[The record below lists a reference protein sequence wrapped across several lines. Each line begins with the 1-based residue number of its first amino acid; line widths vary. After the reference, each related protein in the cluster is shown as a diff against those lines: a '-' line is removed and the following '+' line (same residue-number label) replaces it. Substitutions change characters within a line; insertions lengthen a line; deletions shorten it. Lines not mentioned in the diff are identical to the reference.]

1 MIFFDN
7 TNMQI
12 PYLPFLDSNDLRQA
26 GEQLNKI
33 DFHRIGQN
41 NWPEQFPYTPY
52 AAFTMAHNGEML
64 FIRFKVDETSTMALT
79 REDNEQVCNDSCVE
93 FFLAVDDSGYYN
105 FEFTCIGKTLLGF
118 RKERPAAVHAP
129 EDIMASILRYSSL
142 GGANFEET
150 RLGHPWELTVG
161 IPASALFRH
170 NIDTW
175 QGLKARINLYKCG
188 DRLSCRHYLSWRP
201 IDSPKPDFHTAPL
214 FCCGTILKLSDER
227 SSSIRIIP
235 GPVSSFHHHPVVLA
249 FPLSRP
255 PAFPIYPPGDRIES
269 TIQTHFRRCIL
280 CRLRLIL
287 FISALKQE

>member
-129 EDIMASILRYSSL
+129 EDIMASILRYPSL

-201 IDSPKPDFHTAPL
+201 IDSPKPDFHTPRCFVA
-214 FCCGTILKLSDER
+214 LSDER

-269 TIQTHFRRCIL
+269 TIQTHFRWCIL

>member
-129 EDIMASILRYSSL
+129 EDIMASILRYPSL

-175 QGLKARINLYKCG
+175 QGLKARYPAGIIYPG
-188 DRLSCRHYLSWRP
+188 VRS
-201 IDSPKPDFHTAPL
+201 
-214 FCCGTILKLSDER
+214 ILPNR
-227 SSSIRIIP
+227 IFIR
-235 GPVSSFHHHPVVLA
+235 PVVL
-249 FPLSRP
+249 
-255 PAFPIYPPGDRIES
+255 
-269 TIQTHFRRCIL
+269 
-280 CRLRLIL
+280 LRYNFKTLR
-287 FISALKQE
+287 

>member
-64 FIRFKVDETSTMALT
+64 FIRFKVDVTSTMALT

-201 IDSPKPDFHTAPL
+201 IDSPKPDFHTP
-214 FCCGTILKLSDER
+214 
-227 SSSIRIIP
+227 
-235 GPVSSFHHHPVVLA
+235 
-249 FPLSRP
+249 
-255 PAFPIYPPGDRIES
+255 
-269 TIQTHFRRCIL
+269 RC
-280 CRLRLIL
+280 
-287 FISALKQE
+287 FVAVQF

>member
-129 EDIMASILRYSSL
+129 EGYHGLDSPLFFIGRGKFRRNPARPSL
-142 GGANFEET
+142 GT
-150 RLGHPWELTVG
+150 
-161 IPASALFRH
+161 
-170 NIDTW
+170 D
-175 QGLKARINLYKCG
+175 CG
-188 DRLSCRHYLSWRP
+188 NSG
-201 IDSPKPDFHTAPL
+201 F
-214 FCCGTILKLSDER
+214 
-227 SSSIRIIP
+227 
-235 GPVSSFHHHPVVLA
+235 SSFPSQHRYLA
-249 FPLSRP
+249 GFESPHQPL
-255 PAFPIYPPGDRIES
+255 
-269 TIQTHFRRCIL
+269 
-280 CRLRLIL
+280 
-287 FISALKQE
+287 

>member
-64 FIRFKVDETSTMALT
+64 FIRFKVDET
-79 REDNEQVCNDSCVE
+79 
-93 FFLAVDDSGYYN
+93 
-105 FEFTCIGKTLLGF
+105 
-118 RKERPAAVHAP
+118 
-129 EDIMASILRYSSL
+129 
-142 GGANFEET
+142 GANFEET

-201 IDSPKPDFHTAPL
+201 IDSPKPDFHTP
-214 FCCGTILKLSDER
+214 
-227 SSSIRIIP
+227 
-235 GPVSSFHHHPVVLA
+235 
-249 FPLSRP
+249 
-255 PAFPIYPPGDRIES
+255 
-269 TIQTHFRRCIL
+269 RC
-280 CRLRLIL
+280 
-287 FISALKQE
+287 FVAVQF